1 MFDAEE
7 TAKELV
13 LLQRQRRKQK
23 FQASKLDAHTHRLLA
38 LHRVGS
44 SLSELQLYLKL
55 ENVNAA
61 RSTIHNWLKKH
72 GEIRLG

>member
-13 LLQRQRRKQK
+13 LLQKQRRKRK
-23 FQASKLDAHTHRLLA
+23 FQPSKLDAHTHRLLA

-55 ENVNAA
+55 ENVSAA
-61 RSTIHNWLKKH
+61 RSTIHNWLKKN